1 MLGIWDL
8 SNAARIIVNHR
19 VISLRYRPQ
28 DFDELT
34 GQRHVVLS
42 LKGAIGSGRIGHA
55 FLFSGPRGIGKT
67 TAARIF
73 AKSLNCV
80 EGPTVHPCQKCQ
92 SCREIAQSRSIDV
105 VEVDGASTRGI
116 DEIRNLRES
125 VQYSPLYGKHK
136 IYIIDEV
143 HMLTPEAFNALLKT
157 LEEPPSSVKFI
168 FATTNP
174 GKVPQTILSRCER
187 FAFKRLSVKEIC
199 SRLKS
204 ITEKENISITDKALH
219 YIALRADGSIRD
231 GESLLEQLISFV
243 EGTITED
250 DVFKLV
256 GFMSSEFYFDLLQKI
271 IQGNHADV
279 LTALN
284 TGIEDG
290 ADPLE
295 IYRGVVD
302 YLRAALFVYSDMPQ
316 EFLDLSDD
324 EIKKIRSLDIDREK
338 IMHMLEVLLKSEE
351 MVRRSIN
358 TRIVIELLF
367 CQLIQG
373 DGPAQVT
380 KDRAD
385 KGDFKQQLL
394 AVLQAQ
400 SPKLSALIQ
409 KSSVEVKENNVRVTV
424 DQEFSRKI
432 LTGSKDLL
440 ETIMKK
446 ILTRDVTLLV
456 EVGENIKKENNLE
469 DAIRALFDGEEVR

>member
-1 MLGIWDL
+1 M
-8 SNAARIIVNHR
+8 NHR

-34 GQRHVVLS
+34 GQAHVVLS
-42 LKGAIGSGRIGHA
+42 LKGAIKSRRIGHA

-80 EGPTVHPCQKCQ
+80 EGPTIHPCQKCQ
-92 SCREIAQSRSIDV
+92 SCREIALSRSIDV
-105 VEVDGASTRGI
+105 VEIDGASNRGI

-125 VQYSPLYGKHK
+125 AQYSPLHGKYK

-143 HMLTPEAFNALLKT
+143 HMLTAEAFNALLKT
-157 LEEPPSSVKFI
+157 LEEPPPSVKFV

-174 GKVPQTILSRCER
+174 TKVPQTILSRCER

-204 ITEKENISITDKALH
+204 ITEKETINIADKALH

-231 GESLLEQLISFV
+231 AESVLEQLISFV

-250 DVFKLV
+250 HVFKLV
-256 GFMSSEFYFDLLQKI
+256 GFLSSEFYYDVVRKVI
-271 IQGNHADV
+271 EGNHAEV
-279 LTALN
+279 LTAVN
-284 TGIEDG
+284 SGIEDG

-302 YLRAALFVYSDMPQ
+302 YLRAALLVSSNMPQ
-316 EFLDLSDD
+316 EFMDLSDE
-324 EIKKIRSLDIDREK
+324 EINNIRSLDIGRDK
-338 IMHMLEVLLKSEE
+338 IIRMVEALLRSED

-358 TRIVIELLF
+358 TRIAIELVF
-367 CQLIQG
+367 CQLLQI
-373 DGPAQVT
+373 DGPAPT
-380 KDRAD
+380 PREGMNR
-385 KGDFKQQLL
+385 GDLKQQLL
-394 AVLQAQ
+394 AVLQAK
-400 SPKLSALIQ
+400 SPKLAALIQ
-409 KSSVEVKENNVRVTV
+409 KSSLETDEKNVRITV

-432 LTGSKDLL
+432 LVDSGHLL
-440 ETIMKK
+440 QAVLKK
-446 ILTRDVTLLV
+446 ILKRDIDLLV
-456 EVGENIKKENNLE
+456 EVAENKKKENNLE
-469 DAIRALFDGEEVR
+469 NAIRALFDGEEVR